1 MARLRESGKL
11 SALKVKS
18 LTKPGRFGD
27 GRGLYLVVRHDSKAW
42 VFRYRDRVT
51 SKLRD
56 MGLGAAADV
65 SLDAARTKRDELR
78 AMLANGQ
85 DPIGERRAA
94 RMARALDAAKQMTFA
109 QCRDAYIEAHE
120 QSWRNAKH
128 AAQWRSTLTTEAAL
142 LSDLP
147 VAEISTDLV
156 VKALGLIWATK
167 TETATR
173 VRQRIE
179 AVLDWATV
187 RKFRTGDNPAR
198 WKGHLDKLL
207 ASPSRIKKVEHQAAM
222 PYADVPAFMVELRKR
237 VGLSPRMLELVILT
251 AARVSEVAAARW
263 SEFDLD
269 AKVWTV
275 PGERM
280 KANREHRVALSSQAI
295 ALLRGLPRATDA
307 EFVFPGQRGRS
318 HLNPEGARK
327 LLQVDMKRAGITV
340 HGFRSSFRDWAAE
353 RTSFAGDVVEAAL
366 AHSLKD
372 KTEAAYKRTDL
383 FAKRATLMSCWAQ
396 FMDSSGQ
403 EKTPELPM

>member
-85 DPIGERRAA
+85 EPIGERRAA

-142 LSDLP
+142 
-147 VAEISTDLV
+147 
-156 VKALGLIWATK
+156 
-167 TETATR
+167 
-173 VRQRIE
+173 
-179 AVLDWATV
+179 
-187 RKFRTGDNPAR
+187 
-198 WKGHLDKLL
+198 
-207 ASPSRIKKVEHQAAM
+207 
-222 PYADVPAFMVELRKR
+222 
-237 VGLSPRMLELVILT
+237 
-251 AARVSEVAAARW
+251 
-263 SEFDLD
+263 
-269 AKVWTV
+269 
-275 PGERM
+275 
-280 KANREHRVALSSQAI
+280 
-295 ALLRGLPRATDA
+295 
-307 EFVFPGQRGRS
+307 
-318 HLNPEGARK
+318 
-327 LLQVDMKRAGITV
+327 
-340 HGFRSSFRDWAAE
+340 
-353 RTSFAGDVVEAAL
+353 
-366 AHSLKD
+366 
-372 KTEAAYKRTDL
+372 
-383 FAKRATLMSCWAQ
+383 
-396 FMDSSGQ
+396 
-403 EKTPELPM
+403 